1 MRLSK
6 RMLAIT
12 AALCASLVGTGSFA
26 APALAQ
32 TPEEGQIET
41 QAQTKS
47 AYDFFKA
54 QGSNVA
60 AGILNG
66 TVGPRKMQDG
76 TNLHSYTHLG
86 DPDDATALANMLESL
101 DILEEMNKV
110 RTQVEHISELKV
122 TDTAMAYTML
132 AANWSNHSY
141 ETGNGLQHSNPYALS
156 NTMRWGNSRGEVIAR
171 GYRDARHVIG
181 GWYWAEKAYATGTS
195 QTDLYGTR
203 YSTTENRQTGH
214 YKIIRDNTYKIA
226 GAAIVSSNKIHA
238 VDFADVNRLLGAG
251 SYTGTVSGEKTYTVA
266 QYRARLQSYIDQI
279 GGIDEPE
286 PDVPDTPDEPDNPV
300 DGPEVILDI
309 TGQGGLLTS
318 DGGPG
323 DIISIEPVIFDEYIL
338 ASISA
343 TSEGKSVPLT
353 YDAATGNYLML
364 MPNADV
370 TVSVVYKWVGL
381 DADKKHSITVQ
392 IEGVEGG
399 DVSMP
404 YRALPGTSV
413 SGGIMPNDGW
423 WLYSAT
429 AEAGGRELNFYREE
443 GTNSWRFVMPDEDV
457 VIHVVFMPDGEEPE
471 PEEPK
476 PEEPEPEEPGEIPE
490 PEPPV
495 ENEGDD
501 DDTDTGFSDV
511 SSTEWYAKSIAWAVE
526 NKAMGGY
533 SGTDKFGPNDKLTRA
548 QMAEI
553 LWNLEGKPA
562 VSLGDGMASDVSAD
576 KWYASST
583 SWCMQTGI
591 FAGYGNGAFGPEDTL
606 TREQAAVVLWR
617 RAGEPASSQ
626 NLSGFPDAGDTST
639 YAIDAMRW
647 AVENGVLSG
656 ADQDDG
662 AKKLNPRVQCTRA
675 ELATIL
681 MRMDEDGIL

>member
-110 RTQVEHISELKV
+110 RTQAEHISELKV

-156 NTMRWGNSRGEVIAR
+156 DTMRWGNSRGEVIAR

-226 GAAIVSSNKIHA
+226 GAAIVSSNRIHA
-238 VDFADVNRLLGAG
+238 VDFADVNRLLDAG
-251 SYTGTVSGEKTYTVA
+251 SNTGTVSGEKTYTVA
-266 QYRARLQSYIDQI
+266 QYRTRLQSYINQI

-286 PDVPDTPDEPDNPV
+286 PEPEPEPAPDTPSGDYKVIVAKKGEVEVRVGEAAPGEPLHFSVIPAEGWQFDRMYVDAEGGTPLVINSGERDEDFW
-300 DGPEVILDI
+300 I
-309 TGQGGLLTS
+309 T
-318 DGGPG
+318 
-323 DIISIEPVIFDEYIL
+323 
-338 ASISA
+338 
-343 TSEGKSVPLT
+343 
-353 YDAATGNYLML
+353 
-364 MPNADV
+364 MPNANV
-370 TVSVVYKWVGL
+370 IIQVFCSEIEYEPWMYP
-381 DADKKHSITVQ
+381 SITVE
-392 IEGVEGG
+392 IEGAEGG
-399 DVSMP
+399 YMNVPSSAKPDTV
-404 YRALPGTSV
+404 V
-413 SGGIMPNDGW
+413 SGSIVTNDGW

-429 AEAGGRELNFYREE
+429 AEAGGKDLVFRMDVDDGGLWKFA
-443 GTNSWRFVMPDEDV
+443 MPYEDV
-457 VIHVVFMPDGEEPE
+457 TIKLVFMPYEDE
-471 PEEPK
+471 PEEPE

-495 ENEGDD
+495 EDEGDG

-511 SSTEWYAKSIAWAVE
+511 NSSKWYAKSVAWAVE
-526 NKAMGGY
+526 SGAMGGY

-548 QMAEI
+548 QMAQI
-553 LWNLEGKPA
+553 LWSLEGKPA
-562 VSLGDGMASDVSAD
+562 VSLGDGMPSDVSVD

-617 RAGEPASSQ
+617 RAGEPASNQ

-662 AKKLNPRVQCTRA
+662 TKKLNPRVQCTRA